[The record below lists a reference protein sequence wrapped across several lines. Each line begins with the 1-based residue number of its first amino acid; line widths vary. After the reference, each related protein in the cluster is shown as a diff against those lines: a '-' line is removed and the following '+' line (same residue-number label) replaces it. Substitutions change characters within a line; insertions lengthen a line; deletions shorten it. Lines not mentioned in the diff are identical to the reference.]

1 MRKTRA
7 VFKKI
12 GESKGTFH
20 DRISTVKGRN
30 VKDLKEAE
38 EVARIPRITIKK
50 KKLKDPENYNNVKPD
65 ILKCEVKQPL

>member
-20 DRISTVKGRN
+20 DRISTIKDRN
-30 VKDLKEAE
+30 FKDLKEAS

-50 KKLKDPENYNNVKPD
+50 NKKKTKKN
-65 ILKCEVKQPL
+65 

>member
-20 DRISTVKGRN
+20 DRISTIKDRN
-30 VKDLKEAE
+30 VKDLKEAS
-38 EVARIPRITIKK
+38 EVARIPRITIQKK
-50 KKLKDPENYNNVKPD
+50 KQKKNKKKTKKN
-65 ILKCEVKQPL
+65 

>member
-20 DRISTVKGRN
+20 DRISTMKDRN

-38 EVARIPRITIKK
+38 EVARISRITIQKK
-50 KKLKDPENYNNVKPD
+50 KKKN
-65 ILKCEVKQPL
+65 